1 MLPKKEKKTTT
12 RLTIIE
18 PEAPMMNTSALWGNK
33 ACSCYSAVPYVQRD
47 SFKTHW
53 DEISSTDN
61 YFFVQIKSDPR
72 NLSGKWWT
80 VSYLHRL
87 FPVHEESKKKLE
99 TVVYCKPN
107 CRYPPW
113 CHNMSLPFQREEN
126 CLRKL
131 FQWKWKVICPLIH

>member
-1 MLPKKEKKTTT
+1 MNRKLRWWTHRHCEEIKHVHVTPQYLTFKEIPLKLIGMK
-12 RLTIIE
+12 
-18 PEAPMMNTSALWGNK
+18 
-33 ACSCYSAVPYVQRD
+33 
-47 SFKTHW
+47 F
-53 DEISSTDN
+53 SSTDN

-87 FPVHEESKKKLE
+87 FPVHGESKKKLE